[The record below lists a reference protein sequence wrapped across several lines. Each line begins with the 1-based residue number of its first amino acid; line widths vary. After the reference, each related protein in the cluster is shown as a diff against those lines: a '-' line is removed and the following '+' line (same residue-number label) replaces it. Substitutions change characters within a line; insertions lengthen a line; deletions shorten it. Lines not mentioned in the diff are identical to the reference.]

1 MSQMWLKVNRLNV
14 LLDNVLKPSVHT
26 LDLMMTHVLLDNI
39 FKPRVHTVDLM
50 MKHVLLDNILK
61 PSVHTVDLMMT
72 HVAPCDG
79 FRERLGET
87 HLESAK

>member
-1 MSQMWLKVNRLNV
+1 M
-14 LLDNVLKPSVHT
+14 T
-26 LDLMMTHVLLDNI
+26 LIFSEIDLMT
-39 FKPRVHTVDLM
+39 
-50 MKHVLLDNILK
+50 
-61 PSVHTVDLMMT
+61 T